1 MFPMISTIF
10 FLAQQASPPGT
21 PPQSDFLQPLMMF
34 LFMGIIFYFL
44 MIRPQQKKQKQHQLL
59 LSSLKTGDKVVT
71 TAGIHGLIANVKDK
85 TILIKVTDNVKV
97 EFDKSAV
104 ASVERSAESKAA
116 VPETKPAS

>member
-10 FLAQQASPPGT
+10 LAQQAPPPGT

-85 TILIKVTDNVKV
+85 TILLKVTDNVKI
-97 EFDKSAV
+97 EFDKSSV
-104 ASVERSAESKAA
+104 AGVERSAESKAD